1 MTPSRAAHCSRHS
14 ERRCTAARVVVIAAG
29 TVQRRPPDS
38 DLNRSRGIGLTPRIC
53 DYPPRMAKVLV
64 VEDDVALRGVLLRGL
79 REEGFEAVG
88 VGSATELLDRIEPE
102 APNLLIVDI
111 GLPDADGRD
120 ICQALRAQGVQTPVL
135 FLSAR
140 DALTDRVTG
149 FSAGG
154 DDYVTKPFAFAE
166 LVARL
171 HALLRRAG
179 ETGIVEQSGLVLDPM
194 AHAAFVG
201 GKKISL
207 TPTEFRLLAKL
218 VASPGQAIRRR
229 ELVQTGWPHGAQ
241 VRDNT
246 LDAYIA
252 RLRRKLG
259 SQDGAP
265 TIATVHGVGYAI
277 E

>member
-1 MTPSRAAHCSRHS
+1 
-14 ERRCTAARVVVIAAG
+14 
-29 TVQRRPPDS
+29 
-38 DLNRSRGIGLTPRIC
+38 
-53 DYPPRMAKVLV
+53 MAKVMV
-64 VEDDVALRGVLLRGL
+64 VEDDVDLRGVLLRGL
-79 REEGFEAVG
+79 REEGIEAAG
-88 VGSATELLDRIEPE
+88 VGTGAELLDQFDDER
-102 APNLLIVDI
+102 PNILIVDI
-111 GLPDADGRD
+111 GLPDTDGRD
-120 ICQALRAQGVQTPVL
+120 VCQALRAQGVTTPVL

-179 ETGIVEQSGLVLDPM
+179 ETGLLQSGNLRLAPL

-201 GKKISL
+201 EEKVAL

-218 VASPGQAIRRR
+218 IASPGQAVRRR
-229 ELVQTGWPHGAQ
+229 DLVQTGWPHGAR

-252 RLRRKLG
+252 RLRRKL
-259 SQDGAP
+259 SPFPDAP
-265 TIATVHGVGYAI
+265 RIVTVHGVGY
-277 E
+277 EVG